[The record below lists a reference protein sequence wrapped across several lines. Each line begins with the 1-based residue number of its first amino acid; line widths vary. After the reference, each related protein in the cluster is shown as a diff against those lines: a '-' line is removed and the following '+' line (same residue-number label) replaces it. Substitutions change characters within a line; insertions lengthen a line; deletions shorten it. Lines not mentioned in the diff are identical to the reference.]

1 MTRYPTSYRSLVLT
15 KAGLGLAYLW
25 FCWDFLRINQAAWKN
40 LHALIP
46 GPAEEAICSNPFL
59 NHIFVQALLFI
70 SQPIFIWSY
79 FLLSPVAVGLYVWGR
94 HRWLQIVVGLWIW
107 SSMAAMSAQ
116 ASIFMSTADFWLA
129 WCFILHVV
137 AGLVTPRGEWNTSQ
151 PAFEKDLWRKNP
163 VIHSEY
169 ALLIVILQF
178 TVYFYAGLNKLIY
191 GWGEWTSGV
200 AIQNLSYDPS
210 MRDLVRGVPIPYF
223 ISLVLCYVTLAQR
236 LIVPFG
242 FFIMR
247 YRGWAVLILGA
258 MHVGYDLIMQVAIFP
273 LIGVSCLL
281 LIVPPRS
288 LALPLFSL
296 RSNRS
301 TRRKTSLKS
310 VAPSRASLPQKALMA
325 AIVGLLLVEPA
336 IMSGY
341 SLNPPYWNVKLATQL
356 HWIMFADGGVQSKD
370 RFKIAV
376 KVHDPA
382 TGLVGYNEITDL
394 PLQYLPETW
403 RTRLYVKFILLQATR
418 AHEASSA
425 QVEATGYLENY
436 IKTAVFLYGTE
447 IPRQPPAE
455 QLLLAIDPYD
465 KKSFPP

>member
-1 MTRYPTSYRSLVLT
+1 MTRYPTSYRFLLLT

-46 GPAEEAICSNPFL
+46 GLAQEVICGNPFL
-59 NHIFVQALLFI
+59 NHVLVQTLIFL
-70 SQPIFIWSY
+70 SQPALIWTY
-79 FLLSPVAVGLYVWGR
+79 FLSSPVAVGLYVWGR
-94 HRWLQIVVGLWIW
+94 HRWLQVGVGLWIW
-107 SSMAAMSAQ
+107 SSMAALSAQ
-116 ASIFMSTADFWLA
+116 ASIFLSTADFWLA
-129 WCFILHVV
+129 WCFILQVV
-137 AGLVTPRGEWNTSQ
+137 AALVTPRGEWELSQ
-151 PAFEKDLWRKNP
+151 PGFSRDLWRRNP
-163 VIHSEY
+163 VIRSEF
-169 ALLIVILQF
+169 ALLIVVLQF

-200 AIQNLSYDPS
+200 AIQNLAYDPS
-210 MRDLVRGVPIPYF
+210 MRDYVRGIHVPYF

-242 FFIMR
+242 FFVMR

-258 MHVGYDLIMQVAIFP
+258 MHVGYDLLMQVAIFP

-288 LALPLFSL
+288 MAMPLFSF
-296 RSNRS
+296 SPNRAA
-301 TRRKTSLKS
+301 RRKAGLK
-310 VAPSRASLPQKALMA
+310 AAASSPATLPQKLIMA
-325 AIVGLLLVEPA
+325 GVVGLLLIEPA
-336 IMSGY
+336 IMSCY

-376 KVHDPA
+376 KVHDPV
-382 TGLVGYNEITDL
+382 TGQVGYNEITDL

-418 AHEASSA
+418 AREASA
-425 QVEATGYLENY
+425 DRVAATGYLENY
-436 IKTAVFLYGTE
+436 IKTAVALYGTE